1 MELQNWIKKLV
12 IEFRKQYDLLSPDE
26 QKKNISNIDI
36 SHFIRIR

>member
-12 IEFRKQYDLLSPDE
+12 IKFRKQYDLLSPDE

-36 SHFIRIR
+36 SHFIR